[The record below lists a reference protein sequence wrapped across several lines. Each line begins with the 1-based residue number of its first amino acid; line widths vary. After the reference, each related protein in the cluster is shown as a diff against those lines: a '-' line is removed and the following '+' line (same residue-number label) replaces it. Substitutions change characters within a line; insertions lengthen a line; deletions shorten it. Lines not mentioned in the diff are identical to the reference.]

1 MSFALG
7 AAACSNDDDEPSD
20 PVENEVEEE
29 VENEG
34 DEVDSEPSVHISCTF
49 SAHPI
54 LPPRNAVAQQDPRHT
69 SKPLCVNP

>member
-7 AAACSNDDDEPSD
+7 AAACSNDDDEPGD

-34 DEVDSEPSVHISCTF
+34 DEVEDELDEVEDELDEIEGEVEDE
-49 SAHPI
+49 
-54 LPPRNAVAQQDPRHT
+54 LDG
-69 SKPLCVNP
+69 